1 MSCAAH
7 QSNRRRNGGRVLCFQ
22 CLHRRSSKAPRAKAC
37 YRSRLDRPERVR
49 VLVMPFPRVRTAQ
62 ELKHRRQMLQHLQH
76 A

>member
-7 QSNRRRNGGRVLCFQ
+7 QFNHRRTGGRVLCFQ
-22 CLHRRSSKAPRAKAC
+22 C

-49 VLVMPFPRVRTAQ
+49 VLVTPFPRVLTAR
-62 ELKHRRQMLQHLQH
+62 EAEHRRLMLQHLQR